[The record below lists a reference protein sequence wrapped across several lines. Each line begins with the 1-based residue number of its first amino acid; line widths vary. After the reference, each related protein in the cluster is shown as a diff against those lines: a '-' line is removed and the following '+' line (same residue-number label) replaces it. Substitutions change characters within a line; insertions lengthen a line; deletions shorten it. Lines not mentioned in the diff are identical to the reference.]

1 MTTKSGATMDE
12 AQIRQRIESWTKA
25 VRAKELDG
33 LMSHYAQGVLVFDLA
48 PPLQYKGVAA
58 YRKNWADWFPSFQGP
73 VGRRC
78 RFTAMAA
85 CFRTT

>member
-1 MTTKSGATMDE
+1 MTTKSGPTTDE

-48 PPLQYKGVAA
+48 PPLQYKGAA
-58 YRKNWADWFPSFQGP
+58 
-73 VGRRC
+73 
-78 RFTAMAA
+78 AA
-85 CFRTT
+85 SSAWSPPTQSVTSAPECSSSWTTTRTPLAAW